1 MQPGEWATDR
11 LQAGSARSKAPT
23 GAHGQTTRPDPMAK
37 TYAQIQAQI
46 RKLQQ
51 EADALKAKEVA
62 GVVAR
67 IQEAI
72 AHYGLTANDLFGKA
86 PAAVK
91 AKPGRTAKAKGA
103 KAAKPAAPAKYQD
116 DAGHQ
121 WSGIGKRPNW
131 FKAALASGKTA
142 ADLLVQKPPAA

>member
-1 MQPGEWATDR
+1 
-11 LQAGSARSKAPT
+11 
-23 GAHGQTTRPDPMAK
+23 MAK
-37 TYAQIQAQI
+37 TYIQIQAQI

-62 GVVAR
+62 GVIAR

-72 AHYGLTANDLFGKA
+72 AHYGLTPADLFGKSA
-86 PAAVK
+86 GPVRRQPAA
-91 AKPGRTAKAKGA
+91 RTAARRGKASS
-103 KAAKPAAPAKYQD
+103 KAAKPAKPPTPAKYQD

-131 FKAALASGKTA
+131 FKAALAAGKTA
-142 ADLLVQKPPAA
+142 EDLLVNKPAA

>member
-1 MQPGEWATDR
+1 
-11 LQAGSARSKAPT
+11 
-23 GAHGQTTRPDPMAK
+23 MAK

-72 AHYGLTANDLFGKA
+72 AHYGLTAKDLFGKLPVAA
-86 PAAVK
+86 PPK
-91 AKPGRTAKAKGA
+91 APRKASAKGA
-103 KAAKPAAPAKYQD
+103 KATKSTAPAKYQD
-116 DAGHQ
+116 AAGHQ

-131 FKAALASGKTA
+131 FRAALASGKTA
-142 ADLLVQKPPAA
+142 ADLLIVKPPAA

>member
-1 MQPGEWATDR
+1 
-11 LQAGSARSKAPT
+11 
-23 GAHGQTTRPDPMAK
+23 MAK

-67 IQEAI
+67 IQDAI
-72 AHYGLTANDLFGKA
+72 AHYGLTAQDLFG
-86 PAAVK
+86 AAAGA
-91 AKPGRTAKAKGA
+91 AKPKPARKRAARSA
-103 KAAKPAAPAKYQD
+103 KAAKAAAPAKYRD
-116 DAGHQ
+116 EAGHQ

-131 FKAALASGKTA
+131 FKAALAAGKTA
-142 ADLLVQKPPAA
+142 DDLLVQKPQPA

>member
-1 MQPGEWATDR
+1 
-11 LQAGSARSKAPT
+11 
-23 GAHGQTTRPDPMAK
+23 MAK

-51 EADALKAKEVA
+51 EAETLKAKEVA

-67 IQEAI
+67 IQDAI
-72 AHYGLTANDLFGKA
+72 THYGLKPADLFGTA
-86 PAAVK
+86 PAAPRGKSAVRRAGK
-91 AKPGRTAKAKGA
+91 VAKGA
-103 KAAKPAAPAKYQD
+103 RAAKPAKPPAPAKYQD

-131 FKAALASGKTA
+131 FKAALAAGKTA
-142 ADLLVQKPPAA
+142 DELRVIPPTTA

>member
-1 MQPGEWATDR
+1 
-11 LQAGSARSKAPT
+11 
-23 GAHGQTTRPDPMAK
+23 MAK

-72 AHYGLTANDLFGKA
+72 THYGLTAQDLFGPTGKTA
-86 PAAVK
+86 GPSASAQR
-91 AKPGRTAKAKGA
+91 AKPRQPAKAG
-103 KAAKPAAPAKYQD
+103 KPAAPAKYQD

-121 WSGIGKRPNW
+121 WSGVGKRPNW
-131 FKAALASGKTA
+131 FKAALASGKLA
-142 ADLLVQKPPAA
+142 DDLLVRNPAAS

>member
-1 MQPGEWATDR
+1 
-11 LQAGSARSKAPT
+11 
-23 GAHGQTTRPDPMAK
+23 MAK
-37 TYAQIQAQI
+37 TYAQIQSQI

-72 AHYGLTANDLFGKA
+72 AHYGLTPADLFGKTS
-86 PAAVK
+86 AAAGKRARK
-91 AKPGRTAKAKGA
+91 A
-103 KAAKPAAPAKYQD
+103 AAPAKAARPAKSAKQSAPAKYHD
-116 DAGHQ
+116 GAGNH

-131 FKAALASGKTA
+131 FKAALAAGKTA
-142 ADLLVQKPPAA
+142 DDLLLKIPTA

>member
-1 MQPGEWATDR
+1 
-11 LQAGSARSKAPT
+11 
-23 GAHGQTTRPDPMAK
+23 MAK

-67 IQEAI
+67 IQAAI
-72 AHYGLTANDLFGKA
+72 QHYGLTVQDLFGSA
-86 PAAVK
+86 RP
-91 AKPGRTAKAKGA
+91 TAKARIA
-103 KAAKPAAPAKYQD
+103 ARRTKAGKATKATKPPAPAKFQD
-116 DAGHQ
+116 AAGHQ

-131 FKAALASGKTA
+131 FKAALAAGQTA
-142 ADLLVQKPPAA
+142 DSLRIQPPSAG

>member
-1 MQPGEWATDR
+1 
-11 LQAGSARSKAPT
+11 
-23 GAHGQTTRPDPMAK
+23 MAK

-51 EADALKAKEVA
+51 EADALKSKEVA

-67 IQEAI
+67 IQAAI
-72 AHYGLTANDLFGKA
+72 AHYGLTAQDLFGKDT
-86 PAAVK
+86 
-91 AKPGRTAKAKGA
+91 R
-103 KAAKPAAPAKYQD
+103 AAKPQATGKRAKLARTVTPVKTAKPAKSDKPAKPANPPAAAKYQD
-116 DAGHQ
+116 EVGHR

-142 ADLLVQKPPAA
+142 AELLAQKPATN

>member
-1 MQPGEWATDR
+1 
-11 LQAGSARSKAPT
+11 
-23 GAHGQTTRPDPMAK
+23 MAK
-37 TYAQIQAQI
+37 TYAQIQTQI

-72 AHYGLTANDLFGKA
+72 AHYGLTPADLFGQSAGPVRRQPAARTVAKPGKA
-86 PAAVK
+86 LKAVK
-91 AKPGRTAKAKGA
+91 AAKV
-103 KAAKPAAPAKYQD
+103 AKPAKAPSPAKYQD

-121 WSGIGKRPNW
+121 WSGVGKRPNW
-131 FKAALASGKTA
+131 FKDAIAAGKTA
-142 ADLLVQKPPAA
+142 DQLLVKQPG

>member
-1 MQPGEWATDR
+1 
-11 LQAGSARSKAPT
+11 
-23 GAHGQTTRPDPMAK
+23 MAK

-51 EADALKAKEVA
+51 EADALKAREVA

-72 AHYGLTANDLFGKA
+72 VHYGLTPADLFGKTA
-86 PAAVK
+86 GPVRRQPAA
-91 AKPGRTAKAKGA
+91 RTAARQGKAT
-103 KAAKPAAPAKYQD
+103 KPAKTPSPAKYRD

-121 WSGIGKRPNW
+121 WTGIGKRPNW
-131 FKAALASGKTA
+131 FKDALAAGKTA
-142 ADLLVQKPPAA
+142 EDLLVNKPAG

>member
-1 MQPGEWATDR
+1 
-11 LQAGSARSKAPT
+11 
-23 GAHGQTTRPDPMAK
+23 MAK

-72 AHYGLTANDLFGKA
+72 SHYGLTAADLFGQL
-86 PAAVK
+86 PAAG
-91 AKPGRTAKAKGA
+91 GRPRAGKRASGA
-103 KAAKPAAPAKYQD
+103 VKAAKPAKPKKAPAPVKYED
-116 DAGHQ
+116 GAGNH

-131 FKAALASGKTA
+131 FKAALAAGKMA
-142 ADLLVQKPPAA
+142 EDLLRKPAA

>member
-1 MQPGEWATDR
+1 
-11 LQAGSARSKAPT
+11 
-23 GAHGQTTRPDPMAK
+23 MAK

-51 EADALKAKEVA
+51 EADALKSKEVA

-67 IQEAI
+67 IQAAI
-72 AHYGLTANDLFGKA
+72 AHYGLTAQDLFGKDT
-86 PAAVK
+86 
-91 AKPGRTAKAKGA
+91 R
-103 KAAKPAAPAKYQD
+103 AAKPQATGKRAKLARTVTPVKTAKPAKPANPPAAAKYQD
-116 DAGHQ
+116 EVGHR

-142 ADLLVQKPPAA
+142 AELLAQKPATN

>member
-1 MQPGEWATDR
+1 
-11 LQAGSARSKAPT
+11 
-23 GAHGQTTRPDPMAK
+23 MAK

-51 EADALKAKEVA
+51 EADALKAKEVS

-72 AHYGLTANDLFGKA
+72 AHYGLTAADLFGNA
-86 PAAVK
+86 PAGLRRK
-91 AKPGRTAKAKGA
+91 AAAPRPRKSAKAT
-103 KAAKPAAPAKYQD
+103 KAAKAPSPPKYQD

-121 WSGIGKRPNW
+121 WTGIGKRPNW
-131 FKAALASGKTA
+131 FKDALAAGKTA
-142 ADLLVQKPPAA
+142 DDLRIKPAA

>member
-1 MQPGEWATDR
+1 
-11 LQAGSARSKAPT
+11 
-23 GAHGQTTRPDPMAK
+23 MAK

-72 AHYGLTANDLFGKA
+72 THYGLTARDLFG
-86 PAAVK
+86 PAGAAARPQAA
-91 AKPGRTAKAKGA
+91 AKRA
-103 KAAKPAAPAKYQD
+103 KAAKPAKAAQAAQAAKPMPSAKYQD
-116 DAGHQ
+116 EAGHQ

-131 FKAALASGKTA
+131 FKAALAAGKTA
-142 ADLLVQKPPAA
+142 ADLLVKKSTS

>member
-1 MQPGEWATDR
+1 
-11 LQAGSARSKAPT
+11 
-23 GAHGQTTRPDPMAK
+23 MAK

-72 AHYGLTANDLFGKA
+72 THYGLTAQDLFG
-86 PAAVK
+86 PAAGALAKPKAAAKRGKLVK
-91 AKPGRTAKAKGA
+91 AAQAAKAT
-103 KAAKPAAPAKYQD
+103 KPPAPAKYQD

-131 FKAALASGKTA
+131 FKAALASGKTT
-142 ADLLVQKPPAA
+142 ADLLAQKPPAS

>member
-1 MQPGEWATDR
+1 MV
-11 LQAGSARSKAPT
+11 
-23 GAHGQTTRPDPMAK
+23 K
-37 TYAQIQAQI
+37 TYSQIQTQI

-72 AHYGLTANDLFGKA
+72 THYGLTAQDLFG
-86 PAAVK
+86 PTGTAARPQAATK
-91 AKPGRTAKAKGA
+91 RGKPA
-103 KAAKPAAPAKYQD
+103 KAAQAAKATKPSASAKYQD
-116 DAGHQ
+116 EAGHQ

-131 FKAALASGKTA
+131 FKAALAAGKTA
-142 ADLLVQKPPAA
+142 ADLLVQKPSAS

>member
-1 MQPGEWATDR
+1 
-11 LQAGSARSKAPT
+11 
-23 GAHGQTTRPDPMAK
+23 MAK

-51 EADALKAKEVA
+51 EADALKAREVA

-72 AHYGLTANDLFGKA
+72 AHYGLTAKDLFGNA
-86 PAAVK
+86 PAAVRQPAARK
-91 AKPGRTAKAKGA
+91 AATKAAKAA
-103 KAAKPAAPAKYQD
+103 KVAQAAQAAKPAAPPKYQD
-116 DAGHQ
+116 DDGHQ

-131 FKAALASGKTA
+131 FKAALAAGKTA
-142 ADLLVQKPPAA
+142 QELLIEKPAAA

>member
-1 MQPGEWATDR
+1 
-11 LQAGSARSKAPT
+11 
-23 GAHGQTTRPDPMAK
+23 MAK

-46 RKLQQ
+46 RKLQH

-72 AHYGLTANDLFGKA
+72 THYGLTARDLFGPAGMAARPQAAAKRSKPAKAANTAKATKA
-86 PAAVK
+86 PAPV
-91 AKPGRTAKAKGA
+91 
-103 KAAKPAAPAKYQD
+103 KYQD
-116 DAGHQ
+116 EAGHQ

-131 FKAALASGKTA
+131 FKAALAAGKTA
-142 ADLLVQKPPAA
+142 ADLLAQKPAAS

>member
-1 MQPGEWATDR
+1 
-11 LQAGSARSKAPT
+11 
-23 GAHGQTTRPDPMAK
+23 MAK

-51 EADALKAKEVA
+51 DAEALKAKEVA

-72 AHYGLTANDLFGKA
+72 AHYGLTPADLFGKTA
-86 PAAVK
+86 GPVRRRPAA
-91 AKPGRTAKAKGA
+91 RTAA
-103 KAAKPAAPAKYQD
+103 KADKAPKAPKAPKAARAPSPAKYQD

-121 WSGIGKRPNW
+121 WSGVGKRPNW
-131 FKAALASGKTA
+131 FKAALADGKTA
-142 ADLLVQKPPAA
+142 EDLLVNKPAS

>member
-1 MQPGEWATDR
+1 
-11 LQAGSARSKAPT
+11 
-23 GAHGQTTRPDPMAK
+23 MAK

-51 EADALKAKEVA
+51 EADALKAREVA

-72 AHYGLTANDLFGKA
+72 AHYGLTAKDLFGNA
-86 PAAVK
+86 PAAVRQPAARK
-91 AKPGRTAKAKGA
+91 ATTKVA
-103 KAAKPAAPAKYQD
+103 KAAKPAAPPKYQD
-116 DAGHQ
+116 DDGHQ

-131 FKAALASGKTA
+131 FKAALAAGKTA
-142 ADLLVQKPPAA
+142 QELLIEKPAAA